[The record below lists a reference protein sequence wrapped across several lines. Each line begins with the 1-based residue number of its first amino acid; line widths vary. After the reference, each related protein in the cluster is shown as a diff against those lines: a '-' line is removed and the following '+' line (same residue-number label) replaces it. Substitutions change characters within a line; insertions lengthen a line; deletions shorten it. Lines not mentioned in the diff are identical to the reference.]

1 MRKLIAVLLAV
12 LMLSALCVSVFAG
25 NDPIVSPTTKPEY
38 LVEFDDY
45 AHSNPGSAPAVSNY
59 TVPVGDTIRFE
70 ADPTSPYEFVGFTI
84 DGEYTIVEGSLD
96 GPYIVIKPASDLV
109 VIAEYEGVPI
119 VTTPSDTSHDGPQTG
134 SEITWIAIAFG
145 VLVVCAVAAVIIS
158 KRFVKKEN

>member
-1 MRKLIAVLLAV
+1 MRKYLAVLLAV

-45 AHSNPGSAPAVSNY
+45 VHGTPPAVSNV
-59 TVPVGDTIRFE
+59 TVPVGDTIRFDS
-70 ADPTSPYEFVGFTI
+70 DPTSPYKFVGFTI

-96 GPYIVIKPASDLV
+96 GPYIVIMPASDIV

-119 VTTPSDTSHDGPQTG
+119 VTTPSDTGHDGPQTG
-134 SEITWIAIAFG
+134 AVITWIAIAFA
-145 VLVVCAVAAVIIS
+145 VLVVCAVAAVIIA

>member
-1 MRKLIAVLLAV
+1 MRKFLAVLLAV

-25 NDPIVSPTTKPEY
+25 DDPIVSPTTKPEY

-45 AHSNPGSAPAVSNY
+45 FHGTPPAVSNE
-59 TVPVGDTIRFE
+59 TVPVGDTIRFDS
-70 ADPTSPYEFVGFTI
+70 DPTSPYKFVGFI
-84 DGEYTIVEGSLD
+84 ISGEYTIVEGSLD
-96 GPYIVIKPASDLV
+96 GPYIVIKPASDIV

-134 SEITWIAIAFG
+134 SDITWIAIAFA
-145 VLVVCAVAAVIIS
+145 VLVVCAVAAVIIA